1 VKNIDSLRLSGGW
14 CKCHLQSFALQAG
27 KAHTAGDS
35 PIFPM
40 NQQPAPVAPAKCSR
54 PWILIAVIIGIV
66 LLLGYG
72 INNVMQMA
80 SRKVGENMMERMIEK
95 STGDKADVDFDD
107 SGNMKLTT
115 HEGTFATGQ
124 KLPADWPTDAPVYA
138 GADVQYSASVNP
150 TNGKPGKAVVLMTQ
164 DDSKAVESF
173 YEAELVKQ
181 GWVIAEDAHTPVG
194 YVVSAT
200 KDTRI
205 LSLMVGGAEGRT
217 TITLGVSEAE

>member
-1 VKNIDSLRLSGGW
+1 
-14 CKCHLQSFALQAG
+14 
-27 KAHTAGDS
+27 
-35 PIFPM
+35 M
-40 NQQPAPVAPAKCSR
+40 NQQPTPTPVAPAKCSR
-54 PWILIAVIIGIV
+54 PWILIAVIIGII

-95 STGDKADVDFDD
+95 STGDKADVDFDE

-124 KLPADWPTDAPVYA
+124 QLPTDWPADAPVYA

-150 TNGKPGKAVVLMTQ
+150 TNGKPGKAVVLMTS
-164 DDSKAVESF
+164 DDAATVKAF
-173 YEAELVKQ
+173 YAAELAKQ
-181 GWVIAEDAHTPVG
+181 GWESVEDIQTPAG
-194 YVVSAT
+194 YVLSAK
-200 KDTRI
+200 KDTRAF
-205 LSLMVGGAEGRT
+205 SLLIAGAEGRT

>member
-1 VKNIDSLRLSGGW
+1 MQSLNACESLDVSEMKKKYCYTGVFSELVNNRNINPIKFKCTDLDKKYQVSCESSFAALLDLQSTNQRNFSKNILG
-14 CKCHLQSFALQAG
+14 CKG
-27 KAHTAGDS
+27 
-35 PIFPM
+35 
-40 NQQPAPVAPAKCSR
+40 V
-54 PWILIAVIIGIV
+54 V
-66 LLLGYG
+66 
-72 INNVMQMA
+72 
-80 SRKVGENMMERMIEK
+80 
-95 STGDKADVDFDD
+95 DD

-150 TNGKPGKAVVLMTQ
+150 TNGKPGKAVVLMTK
-164 DDSKAVESF
+164 DDTKAVESF
-173 YEAELVKQ
+173 YESELVKQ
-181 GWVIAEDAHTPVG
+181 GWTIAEDAHTPVG